1 MSLIELLLTYKYLIL
16 IPFSLIEG
24 PILMIIS
31 GPLIMLGILNPLL
44 VYVIIVLG
52 DIVGDFAQYYI
63 GYCGKRFL
71 PYFKITEEKLEKA
84 KAYFSENHSQA
95 IVVSKL
101 VYGIGFT
108 GLVAAGALHIPFGR
122 YFKTC
127 GLVSLV
133 QYAVWFVIGIFFGNM
148 YLVIEKYLNYYAAI
162 VSVIILAILLF
173 AFIRKYM
180 KSAKKGENYF

>member
-1 MSLIELLLTYKYLIL
+1 MVELLLTYKYLIL
-16 IPFSLIEG
+16 IPLSIVEG
-24 PILMIIS
+24 PILMIVC
-31 GPLIMLGILNPLL
+31 GPLIMLGVLNPLL
-44 VYVIIVLG
+44 VYLIIVFG

-63 GYCGKRFL
+63 GYYGKKFL

-84 KAYFSENHSQA
+84 KTYFNENYKKA
-95 IVVSKL
+95 IIMSKV

-133 QYAVWFVIGIFFGNM
+133 QYAIWFVVGILFGNM
-148 YLVIEKYLNYYAAI
+148 YLMIEKYLNYYAAI
-162 VSVIILAILLF
+162 ASVIALIIILF
-173 AFIRKYM
+173 AFIRKYKM
-180 KSAKKGENYF
+180 GAKTSL